1 MLYLMSIS
9 DLRKTARARERA
21 AKQKI
26 TRNANNGI
34 FLSKSRHDPLRPATD
49 VSTMNSRQLKSYINK
64 LNAFV
69 DRRNQYDSGLNGEPL
84 SRKLVRQYKGLE
96 AQRNANTSK
105 HMSGMRDVMIEPL
118 GMTVGQREDNI
129 VASNFNILRA
139 GGNPQYRPYDV
150 VNRSISG
157 IPNEDALIKLIRHTE
172 KQVGEK
178 YARRAVIAQ
187 RRNHIKFLES
197 HGALDQAKLVK
208 KLSVR
213 QYDILQNYTNYGN
226 LNEFRYIGGDGS
238 AGSTARLDKIADD
251 ATDDIDEL
259 IRWAQKQ

>member
-1 MLYLMSIS
+1 MAIS
-9 DLRKTARARERA
+9 DLRKEARARARA

-34 FLSKSRHDPLRPATD
+34 FLSRSKHDPLRHDAD
-49 VSTMNSRQLKSYINK
+49 ISTMNSRQLKSYINK
-64 LNAFV
+64 LNSFV
-69 DRRNQYDSGLNGEPL
+69 DRRTQFESGLNGEPL
-84 SRKLVRQYKGLE
+84 SRHLVREYKRLE
-96 AQRNANTSK
+96 GRRNTNTSR

-129 VASNFNILRA
+129 IASNLNILRA
-139 GGNPQYRPYDV
+139 GGNPQYRPYDTIQ
-150 VNRSISG
+150 RSISG
-157 IPNEDALIKLIRHTE
+157 IPNEEALKKLIKATE
-172 KQVGEK
+172 KQAGEN

-197 HGALDQAKLVK
+197 HGALDQAKQIK
-208 KLSVR
+208 NLSVR

-238 AGSTARLDKIADD
+238 AGSNARIDKIADD
-251 ATDDIDEL
+251 ATDDINEL
-259 IRWAQKQ
+259 IAWANKQ